1 MTNSIQKGKRGER
14 AWRDKLREAGFL
26 KSYRGQQFQGGTD
39 SPDVVCPELPGI
51 HFEVKYTQRLDLY
64 GAVLQAITDT
74 KGSDKIP
81 VVAHRKNNAEWL
93 VIMRADEWFSIVK
106 EAGLAKAVFC
116 PDCQTSDVRKRRSY
130 LKGGYQYECLNIDCA
145 KESFLDA

>member
-14 AWRDKLREAGFL
+14 AWRDKLREVGFL

-39 SPDVVCPELPGI
+39 SPDVVCPELPSI

-64 GAVLQAITDT
+64 GAVLQAVGDAGEN
-74 KGSDKIP
+74 KVP

-93 VIMRADEWFSIVK
+93 VIMRADEWFNLVK
-106 EAGLAKAVFC
+106 EAGIANAVFC
-116 PDCQTSDVRKRRSY
+116 PDCKTANVSKNGTNEKLNQKY
-130 LKGGYQYECLNIDCA
+130 LCLNEACQRHT
-145 KESFLDA
+145 FTF